1 MKPPFALLRHH
12 YPRHE
17 SKEDL
22 YRRIGWD
29 DVVQHPGF
37 NDTCAIRMSV
47 GLVAAGVP
55 LQGAMKAK
63 AGDLK
68 DKRIEPRQVDLS
80 RMLRRLWGEPDIYLS
95 QQAAHDGIGNRS
107 GVISFFRIGDGPG
120 GHIDLISPGPY
131 GFPEC
136 ARSCF
141 FGSQE
146 IWFWPL
152 Q

>member
-1 MKPPFALLRHH
+1 MKPLFAVLNQH

-17 SKEDL
+17 SKENL
-22 YRRIGWD
+22 YRRIGWA
-29 DVVQHPGF
+29 DVIQHPGF

-47 GLVAAGVP
+47 GLAGAGVP
-55 LQGAMKAK
+55 VRGAMKAK
-63 AGDLK
+63 LGDLK
-68 DKRIEPRQVDLS
+68 NKRIEPRQANLS
-80 RMLRRLWGEPDIYLS
+80 RMLRGLWGEPDIYAS
-95 QQAAHDGIGNRS
+95 EQDARDGIANRS
-107 GVISFFRIGDGPG
+107 GVISFFRIGGGPG

-131 GFPEC
+131 GFPQC

-141 FGSQE
+141 FASEE